1 MCADVERSFVD
12 NLFNLFHVCPS
23 GKEPVCH
30 IQCRAIVV
38 TRRSV
43 LLNLAKAVECRGK
56 HLKPLHCEA
65 NVDLNHERGNQHL
78 GDLAKK
84 ILEDLKMNM
93 IDSSAQVICFLFY
106 PFA

>member
-1 MCADVERSFVD
+1 M
-12 NLFNLFHVCPS
+12 
-23 GKEPVCH
+23 
-30 IQCRAIVV
+30 

-65 NVDLNHERGNQHL
+65 NVDLNHERGNEHL

-84 ILEDLKMNM
+84 ILRLEDEY
-93 IDSSAQVICFLFY
+93 D
-106 PFA
+106 